1 MYGIGDDIREYRKD
15 IEKLKRALELCKAE
29 NKLQR
34 ETIDSLNKIISFD
47 IDCLSSYTHCPKYRG
62 R

>member
-1 MYGIGDDIREYRKD
+1 MACGSSDTIRELYKD

-34 ETIDSLNKIISFD
+34 ETIDSLNE
-47 IDCLSSYTHCPKYRG
+47 LVNLLNERE
-62 R
+62 

>member
-1 MYGIGDDIREYRKD
+1 MAYGSRKCLVCDDIREYHKD

-34 ETIDSLNKIISFD
+34 ETIDSLNKTVALLNEKIKGF
-47 IDCLSSYTHCPKYRG
+47 
-62 R
+62 